1 MKTPILFLMFAT
13 VPLLAAPL
21 AAQDS
26 KSTAPAGAKQRPASG
41 ERVKALS
48 AALALKPDQEE
59 EIREIIEK
67 NEAPRKKIRADQS
80 IPEEERKGRLK
91 QIAKVEKELIK
102 ASLSAEQKV
111 KWDELQAKN
120 AAAKAAAGARNAPG
134 KAAEEQ

>member
-1 MKTPILFLMFAT
+1 MKTPILFLTFAIL
-13 VPLLAAPL
+13 PLLPAPL
-21 AAQDS
+21 SAQDT
-26 KSTAPAGAKQRPASG
+26 KTAVPAGARQRPAAG

-59 EIREIIEK
+59 AIREIIEK
-67 NEAPRKKIRADQS
+67 NEAPRKKIRADPS

-91 QIAKVEKELIK
+91 QIAKAEKELIK

-120 AAAKAAAGARNAPG
+120 ASAKAAAGAKGSAEKP
-134 KAAEEQ
+134 AAEQ